1 MTLSPSL
8 SSPILAG
15 NRIKTLKFTNDSVVL
30 DRHEIATA
38 NDTTGMGNTNTDD
51 KKPNEAN
58 SNPDEANS
66 NPDEANSNPEE
77 ANNNLNEANSNP
89 DENTKDKDNKT
100 NISEHNADDD
110 TLMQLTY
117 LDIQDNPVNSLEGF
131 RAINKDLQYLDVR
144 YQ

>member
-1 MTLSPSL
+1 MD
-8 SSPILAG
+8 G
-15 NRIKTLKFTNDSVVL
+15 
-30 DRHEIATA
+30 HEIATA
-38 NDTTGMGNTNTDD
+38 NDVQTGMGNTIITNTDD
-51 KKPNEAN
+51 NKPNEAN

-66 NPDEANSNPEE
+66 NPDKANSNPD
-77 ANNNLNEANSNP
+77 EANSNP
-89 DENTKDKDNKT
+89 DENTKDKKESTIEHKT
-100 NISEHNADDD
+100 DD